1 MQADSRHAIRPDG
14 RLMPARAAKA
24 KKTPLPRRLR
34 ARAPKKSLVST
45 ETADVRPA
53 PVAIA
58 VAAEQRC
65 DIAQLPSQNH
75 HISAPF
81 GRSNAHELIQR
92 LEAAVAAFPS
102 HPSRQ
107 QQPSKARGKPKAGK
121 IFKTIMWLKKK
132 LGHLVLL
139 LLCGSLL
146 SAAPPQDVSK
156 ENTLDRVQAGE
167 WVIASMYWQDKLTST
182 GKAFEPVGLHAAH
195 KTLPIGTLIRVSNPR
210 NHRSIN
216 VTINDRGPF
225 VPGRDLDLTLGAG
238 ALLGFEGLGPLY
250 VEVLAL
256 PGGEKPKR
264 PVVENLFAGSD
275 AKPMDLPVALKAMAS
290 AAAAERADKAK
301 TEEKEKAEKPKK
313 EKKVAKARDGAKCGK
328 GTKCRKH

>member
-1 MQADSRHAIRPDG
+1 
-14 RLMPARAAKA
+14 
-24 KKTPLPRRLR
+24 
-34 ARAPKKSLVST
+34 
-45 ETADVRPA
+45 
-53 PVAIA
+53 
-58 VAAEQRC
+58 
-65 DIAQLPSQNH
+65 
-75 HISAPF
+75 
-81 GRSNAHELIQR
+81 
-92 LEAAVAAFPS
+92 
-102 HPSRQ
+102 
-107 QQPSKARGKPKAGK
+107 
-121 IFKTIMWLKKK
+121 MWLRKK

-313 EKKVAKARDGAKCGK
+313 EKKVAKARDDAKCGK